1 MMTEFRSRP
10 KVLVFFADAVPTEAE
25 RELVYDFPQS
35 VQVMTR
41 NAAAVSSGDK
51 PEQADYVAGAVP
63 ESYKDYPVFNSAAER
78 QVRAEVKEAR
88 QRHEAELLKN
98 AGLAADNGVKPQFPQ
113 TTGEKPQILA
123 AADPDLAAIHGKDTR
138 PPGEQPPKLGGV
150 NLETAPAGF
159 PGSVKPDGE
168 GGATAGR
175 AAGEGGAPADGTGA
189 PEGGEGTTPA
199 PGAPKPAPTPAW
211 GKGADTKKTK

>member
-10 KVLVFFADAVPTEAE
+10 KVLVFFADAVPTEEE

-35 VQVMTR
+35 VQVLTR
-41 NAAAVSSGDK
+41 NAAAVSPGDK
-51 PEQADYVAGAVP
+51 PEKADYVAGAVP

-78 QVRAEVKEAR
+78 QIRADVKEAR

-98 AGLAADNGVKPQFPQ
+98 AGLAAENGVKPQFPQ
-113 TTGEKPQILA
+113 TTGDKPQILA

-175 AAGEGGAPADGTGA
+175 AAGQGTGA
-189 PEGGEGTTPA
+189 SEGTTPA
-199 PGAPKPAPTPAW
+199 PGAPVPAPTPAW
-211 GKGADTKKTK
+211 GKGADMKKTK